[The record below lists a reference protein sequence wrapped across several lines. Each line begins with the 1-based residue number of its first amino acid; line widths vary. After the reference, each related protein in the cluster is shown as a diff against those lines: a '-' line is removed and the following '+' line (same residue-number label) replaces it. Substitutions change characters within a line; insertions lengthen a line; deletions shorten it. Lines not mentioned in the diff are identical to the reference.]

1 MKVCLG
7 GTFSILHEGHEAL
20 LKKAFEYGDVSI
32 GITSDKLVKKLGK
45 RVEGYE
51 ERKNNLEKF
60 LMEKFG
66 KKASI
71 FPLDDP
77 YGPAA
82 YGDFDAIVVSPET
95 VKGAE
100 EINKIRR
107 KKGLKELK
115 ILLVPFVLA
124 EDGIPVSSSRIRQGE
139 IKGKRRVKELLVKI
153 KSSDKEKI
161 VEIKNVFKKFLPR
174 MKIKFEEK
182 TGEKNAD
189 YTVEFSSEGCIIK
202 DKAGYKT
209 TGKTAEEALIPRF
222 NH

>member
-20 LKKAFEYGDVSI
+20 LKKAFEYGEVTI

-45 RVEGYE
+45 RVAGYE

-60 LMEKFG
+60 IMEKFG
-66 KKASI
+66 KKAVI
-71 FPLDDP
+71 VMLDDP
-77 YGPAA
+77 YGPAVD
-82 YGDFDAIVVSPET
+82 GDFDAIVVSPET
-95 VKGAE
+95 AGGAD
-100 EINKIRR
+100 EINKMRR

-115 ILLVPFVLA
+115 VILVPFVLA
-124 EDGIPVSSSRIRQGE
+124 DDGIPVSSSRIRNEE
-139 IKGKRRVKELLVKI
+139 I
-153 KSSDKEKI
+153 
-161 VEIKNVFKKFLPR
+161 N
-174 MKIKFEEK
+174 
-182 TGEKNAD
+182 NAD
-189 YTVEFSSEGCIIK
+189 YIIKFSPEGCIVE

>member
-20 LKKAFEYGDVSI
+20 LKKAFEYGEVTI

-45 RVEGYE
+45 RVAGYE

-60 LMEKFG
+60 IMEKFG
-66 KKASI
+66 KKAVI
-71 FPLDDP
+71 VMLDDP
-77 YGPAA
+77 YGPAVD
-82 YGDFDAIVVSPET
+82 GDFDAIAVSPET
-95 VKGAE
+95 AGGAD
-100 EINKIRR
+100 EINKMRR

-115 ILLVPFVLA
+115 VILVPFVLA
-124 EDGIPVSSSRIRQGE
+124 DDGIPVSSSRIRNEE
-139 IKGKRRVKELLVKI
+139 IKGKKRVKELVIKI

-161 VEIKNVFKKFLPR
+161 AEAKAAFKKFLPH
-174 MKIKFEEK
+174 MKIKFDDK
-182 TGEKNAD
+182 TINNAD
-189 YTVEFSSEGCIIK
+189 YTIKFSPEGCIVE